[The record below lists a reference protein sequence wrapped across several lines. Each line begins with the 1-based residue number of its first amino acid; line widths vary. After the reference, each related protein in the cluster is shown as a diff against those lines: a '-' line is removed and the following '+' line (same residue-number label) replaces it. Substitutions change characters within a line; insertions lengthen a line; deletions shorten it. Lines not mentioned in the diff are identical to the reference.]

1 MKDLSLLEIDKY
13 LRSFVNVEADLKRID
28 GFTVYRVKD
37 LANKSADESIFAIIK
52 NNSKPVLLDLA
63 CEKHLAKLLRT
74 KYETISPSKI
84 NNPREWNQIICSGQ
98 MTVDEVKDLIVLAYN
113 LTSSN

>member
-1 MKDLSLLEIDKY
+1 MKDLSLPEIDRY
-13 LRSFVNVEADLKRID
+13 LRSFANVEVDLNRLD
-28 GFTVYRVKD
+28 GFVIYRVKD
-37 LANKSADESIFAIIK
+37 LVDKSADESIFAIIK

-63 CEKHLAKLLRT
+63 CEKHLAKLLRA

-98 MTVDEVKDLIVLAYN
+98 MTAEEVKDLIVLAYN

>member
-37 LANKSADESIFAIIK
+37 LVNKSADESIFAIIK
-52 NNSKPVLLDLA
+52 NNSKPVLLHLA

-84 NNPREWNQIICSGQ
+84 NNQFYQSDKSRHGQ
-98 MTVDEVKDLIVLAYN
+98 NKQEKPSQAY
-113 LTSSN
+113 LLLLLSHE